1 MRITLSMS
9 TNETLLNLNTQQEQ
23 LNTVSDQISSG
34 VMMQA
39 PSDDPSDWS
48 QSMNANQ
55 TIREYNS
62 FISNV
67 NYATNWGNATESS
80 LSQLSSLL
88 SQAQSIAETSTSLSG
103 SSSNTDLASEV
114 GGILN
119 QAMTI
124 ANSQY
129 NGQYIF
135 AGTATDTEPYS
146 IDSSTG
152 AVTYS
157 GNDSNIEV
165 KTSTGDTS
173 SADTAVNLTGD
184 AVFGSTSGGSNI
196 LQDLWNLQQ
205 ALTNND
211 STAIS
216 SSLTAMN
223 NDFDQVNNQ
232 LTVIGTSL
240 SSLTTQQTA
249 LNTMLTNEKGVLSND
264 QDTDVASATIKL
276 SQAQTSF
283 EAALKVAS
291 TLDGLDLASILS

>member
-1 MRITLSMS
+1 MRVTLSMS
-9 TNETLLNLNTQQEQ
+9 TDNTLLNLNTQQEQ
-23 LNTVSDQISSG
+23 VNTISNQISSG
-34 VMMQA
+34 NTMQA
-39 PSDDPSDWS
+39 QSDDPSSWS
-48 QSMNANQ
+48 QAMDSNQ

-67 NYATNWGNATESS
+67 NYATNWGNVTESS

-88 SQAQSIAETSTSLSG
+88 SQAKSLAETSTSLNG
-103 SSSNTDLASEV
+103 TNSSSDLASEV

-129 NGQYIF
+129 NGQYVF

-152 AVTYS
+152 TVTYN

-173 SADTAVNLTGD
+173 SAETSINLTGD
-184 AVFGSTSGGSNI
+184 AVFGSASGGGNI
-196 LQDLWNLQQ
+196 LQGIWNLQQ

-211 STAIS
+211 STGIANSITTLS
-216 SSLTAMN
+216 DA
-223 NDFDQVNNQ
+223 FDQVNNQ
-232 LTVIGTSL
+232 LTAIGTSL

-249 LNTMLTNEKGVLSND
+249 LNTMSTNEKGVLSSV
-264 QDTDVASATIKL
+264 QDTDVASATVKL

-291 TLDGLDLASILS
+291 ILDSLNLASILS